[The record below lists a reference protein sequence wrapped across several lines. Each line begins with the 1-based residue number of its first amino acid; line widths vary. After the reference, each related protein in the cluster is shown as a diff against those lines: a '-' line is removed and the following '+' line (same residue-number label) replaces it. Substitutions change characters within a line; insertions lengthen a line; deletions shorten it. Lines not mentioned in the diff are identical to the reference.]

1 MECPHVGAAARF
13 AIAVLLAVAVP
24 AAAQVPSPLG
34 EWTTEGGKAR
44 VRIAPC
50 SSDAQRL
57 CGVIEWSYRPPGA
70 EAGPLLDINNQDQ
83 ALRSRPILGLPLLQG
98 FAPTGPDSW
107 GGGTIYDP
115 EGGKTY
121 NSKMRLD
128 GADRIEVSGCVLFF
142 CRGQTWTRY
151 RPAEASR

>member
-1 MECPHVGAAARF
+1 MKPLRAGAVAQLGT
-13 AIAVLLAVAVP
+13 AVLLTLSVP
-24 AAAQVPSPLG
+24 AAAQVRSPLG

-50 SSDAQRL
+50 SGDAQRL
-57 CGVIEWSYRPPGA
+57 CGAIEWSYRPPGA
-70 EAGPLLDINNQDQ
+70 GAGPLQDINNQDP
-83 ALRSRPILGLPLLQG
+83 ALRSRPIVGLPLLQG
-98 FAPTGPDSW
+98 FEPTGPDSW

-128 GADRIEVSGCVLFF
+128 GADRLEVSGCVLFF

>member
-1 MECPHVGAAARF
+1 M
-13 AIAVLLAVAVP
+13 
-24 AAAQVPSPLG
+24 G

-44 VRIAPC
+44 VRIAACPQ
-50 SSDAQRL
+50 DPQRL

-70 EAGPLLDINNQDQ
+70 EAGPLQDINNQDP
-83 ALRSRPILGLPLLQG
+83 ALRSRPIVGLPLLQG

-107 GGGTIYDP
+107 GDGTIYDP

-121 NSKMRLD
+121 KSKMRLD
-128 GADRIEVSGCVLFF
+128 GADRLEVSGCILFF

-151 RPAEASR
+151 AAAQAR

>member
-1 MECPHVGAAARF
+1 
-13 AIAVLLAVAVP
+13 
-24 AAAQVPSPLG
+24 LG

-50 SSDAQRL
+50 SGDAQRL
-57 CGVIEWSYRPPGA
+57 CGAIEWSYRPPGA
-70 EAGPLLDINNQDQ
+70 GAGPLQDINNQDP
-83 ALRSRPILGLPLLQG
+83 ALRSRPIVGLPLLQG
-98 FAPTGPDSW
+98 FEPTGPDSW

-128 GADRIEVSGCVLFF
+128 GADRLEVSGCVLFF